1 MQSLHTPDPYQT
13 SGSLRNAIRA
23 IRIGNVFIL
32 SSCRTSAGVVVIPV
46 RYESED
52 RLYCDC
58 RLHQRQY
65 DGIKCTELTGT
76 IDSGCLYQRQGQ
88 CTFHV
93 LLHIEESSRCCDCPD
108 DQGIKLSSSF
118 ISATNWINPECGNLG
133 RNGHDCQDKGKHELL
148 LT

>member
-1 MQSLHTPDPYQT
+1 MQNQ
-13 SGSLRNAIRA
+13 
-23 IRIGNVFIL
+23 
-32 SSCRTSAGVVVIPV
+32 CRCEVVIPV

-58 RLHQRQY
+58 LLHQRQY

-93 LLHIEESSRCCDCPD
+93 LLHIEESSRCCDCRD
-108 DQGIKLSSSF
+108 DQGDKVILDF
-118 ISATNWINPECGNLG
+118 ISATNWINPSAVTWVGMVMIARIKVNMNFFNL
-133 RNGHDCQDKGKHELL
+133 KSYTWIAYAVMVEK
-148 LT
+148 

>member
-1 MQSLHTPDPYQT
+1 MQNQ
-13 SGSLRNAIRA
+13 
-23 IRIGNVFIL
+23 
-32 SSCRTSAGVVVIPV
+32 CRCEVVIPV

-93 LLHIEESSRCCDCPD
+93 LLHIEESSRCCDCRD
-108 DQGIKLSSSF
+108 DQGDKVILQLH
-118 ISATNWINPECGNLG
+118 ISYQLDKSECGNLG

-148 LT
+148 